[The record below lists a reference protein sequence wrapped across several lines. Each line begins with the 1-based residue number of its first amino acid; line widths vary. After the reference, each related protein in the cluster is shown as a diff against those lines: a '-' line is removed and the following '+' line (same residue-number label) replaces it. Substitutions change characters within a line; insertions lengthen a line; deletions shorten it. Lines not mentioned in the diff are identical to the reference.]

1 MAAKEIIIEDRNRIN
16 GERDT
21 LPLFAPLVVII
32 VNNNNNNKIQ
42 EIDITV
48 FLKISLGMSYKI
60 AFVAVHPKL

>member
-32 VNNNNNNKIQ
+32 VNNNNNKIQ

>member
-32 VNNNNNNKIQ
+32 VNNNNNKIQ
-42 EIDITV
+42 EIDITI
-48 FLKISLGMSYKI
+48 FLKIPLGMSYK
-60 AFVAVHPKL
+60 